1 MRARLPISAAVACL
15 AFGSIAASAN
25 APASIAGR
33 WATDDGKAIMEIAP
47 CGAAHCAR
55 IARFLVAQPAGGAR
69 DGKNPDKALR
79 DRPLLG
85 LNVMT
90 GLKPEGGAWK
100 GRGYSP
106 EEGRNFNATLTPNGN
121 KLTVKGCVAVFCR
134 TVTWTR
140 AK

>member
-1 MRARLPISAAVACL
+1 MSLRPALLIASL
-15 AFGSIAASAN
+15 AIAAIPAVTAMASA
-25 APASIAGR
+25 PSIAGR

-47 CGAAHCAR
+47 CGAAHCAK
-55 IARFLVAQPAGGAR
+55 IARFLVAQPASGAR

-79 DRPLLG
+79 SRPLLG

-90 GLKPEGGAWK
+90 GLTPDGAAWK
-100 GRGYSP
+100 GKGYSP

-140 AK
+140 AR